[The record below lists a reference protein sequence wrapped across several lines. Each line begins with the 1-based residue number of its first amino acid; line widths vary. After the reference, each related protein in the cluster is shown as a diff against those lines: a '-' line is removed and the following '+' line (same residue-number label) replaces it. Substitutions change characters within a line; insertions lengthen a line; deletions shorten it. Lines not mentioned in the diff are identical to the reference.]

1 MQDSFGVQD
10 QIFIKVTKA
19 DSVPVKATIPTIRK
33 IVAVGGSPGTGK
45 TTLFRKFMEAH
56 TWERVEPKKMLPALY
71 CAELDLYIL
80 GKYED
85 GETFAGTDRLSMAVQ
100 PIAQEFVKECTS
112 NILFEGDRI
121 FNQSFL
127 EFVMG
132 LENTDLHVLFLK
144 APKTILEQRYKDRGS
159 DQSETFLKGR
169 ETKYS
174 NLLSNFELMPYITE
188 FNNTNLEEQ
197 GKVLAFLEKQL
208 VQ

>member
-1 MQDSFGVQD
+1 MLNDKLGISD
-10 QIFIKVTKA
+10 TISIQIIKG
-19 DSVPVKATIPTIRK
+19 DVKKRK
-33 IVAVGGSPGTGK
+33 LIAVGGQPGTGK
-45 TTLFRKFMEAH
+45 TTLFRKFMEKY
-56 TWERVEPKKMLPALY
+56 TWETVEPKKMLPALY
-71 CAELDLYIL
+71 CKELDLYVL

-100 PIAQEFVKECTS
+100 PVAQEFVKETTS

-127 EFVMG
+127 EFSMG
-132 LENTDLHVLFLK
+132 LENTDLQVVYLK
-144 APKTILEQRYKDRGS
+144 VPDDMLKQRYTDRGS

-169 ETKYS
+169 ATKYS

-188 FNNTNLEEQ
+188 FVNTNLEEQ
-197 GKVLAFLEKQL
+197 GKVLAFLEKHL